1 MINFTTLLEEVS
13 GLTDLEQM
21 DAATN
26 LFDFGT
32 EKGYYN
38 KLNAKEFNRVYQK
51 SLNRILTKQYC
62 ESHKAANYLTTL
74 EIISLA
80 NARIKED
87 PKRLEVY
94 INEIMKNLRGKVA

>member
-51 SLNRILTKQYC
+51 SLNRILSNQYC
-62 ESHKAANYLTTL
+62 ETHKAANYLTTL

-87 PKRLEVY
+87 SKRLNVY